1 VSLEAILA
9 AIGAAGDDAVARARS
24 DLEGQLRHIEAE
36 AEMNARTHYEAAC
49 RAAQLP
55 VGRECARLQ
64 HRARLDSLR
73 LLGQARQELIDT
85 ALDEIRQRLR
95 VVRQSAEYT
104 ALLRRLIEEA
114 LDALGAKEVAANPPS
129 IIVDGRDET
138 LVRDIL
144 RGNDGIAR
152 ATLDSSLECWGGVIV
167 RSGDGQITVDNR
179 LETRLDR
186 AMPVL
191 QRELAAAFERAA
203 AGEPTPGLVPVSA
216 RGAPESDAGL

>member
-24 DLEGQLRHIEAE
+24 DLDGQLRQIEAE
-36 AEMNARTHYEAAC
+36 AEISARTHYGAAC

-73 LLGQARQELIDT
+73 LLGQARQELIDA
-85 ALDEIRQRLR
+85 ALDEIRQRLM
-95 VVRQSAEYT
+95 VVRQSGEYA
-104 ALLRRLIEEA
+104 ALLRRLIKEA
-114 LDALGAKEVAANPPS
+114 LAALGAKEVAANPPC
-129 IIVDGRDET
+129 IIADARDET
-138 LVRDIL
+138 LVRGYL
-144 RGNDGIAR
+144 RGNDGTAR
-152 ATLDSSLECWGGVIV
+152 ATLESSLECWGGVIV

-179 LETRLDR
+179 LETRLER

-203 AGEPTPGLVPVSA
+203 AGEPTPELVPVSA
-216 RGAPESDAGL
+216 RGALESDAGL